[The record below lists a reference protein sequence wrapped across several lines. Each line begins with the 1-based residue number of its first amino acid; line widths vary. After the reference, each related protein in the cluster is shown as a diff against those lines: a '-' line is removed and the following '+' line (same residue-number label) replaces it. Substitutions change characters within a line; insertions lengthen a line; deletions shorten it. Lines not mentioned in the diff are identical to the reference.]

1 MMKKTMTYYCSWW
14 WMLAVVLV
22 ALSSCIRDKI
32 NPCPPL
38 QVKIAIADKNY
49 INIDYVERET
59 GLDHRLDED
68 MSFRSYIQKLFYALY
83 DLETGEVVSVRHLH
97 DVTGDADMAT
107 AYLPED
113 LPFGRYGLVVWGNI
127 NSEEGIWADG
137 SLGTYNLH
145 LGHVEGYDV
154 YMTADELLYDE
165 LNYDYVVKLKRV
177 KGKLLI
183 QAVDFP
189 PEIRWSMKEVSGVTG
204 NVDYDFHYSESET
217 VVTYTEWTERSSS
230 FTSRTWLSPSV
241 SSSGSW
247 VEAYL
252 YDSSEMEVPVI
263 NLKPVKVEIKRN
275 EITVLR
281 YVYDEATGD
290 VSIYILMDDGW
301 DTIHNL
307 EI

>member
-1 MMKKTMTYYCSWW
+1 MRKIATYTPLWI
-14 WMLAVVLV
+14 LAATLVL
-22 ALSSCIRDKI
+22 LTSCIRDMI
-32 NPCPPL
+32 HPCPPL
-38 QVKIAIADKNY
+38 QVKIAIEDKNY
-49 INIDYVERET
+49 ANIDYVERET
-59 GLDHRLDED
+59 GLDHRIDED

-83 DLETGEVVSVRHLH
+83 DLETGEVVTVRHLH

-127 NSEEGIWADG
+127 NSEEGILSDG
-137 SLGTYNLH
+137 SFGTYNLH

-154 YMTADELLYDE
+154 YMTANELLYDE

-183 QAVDFP
+183 QATGFP
-189 PEIRWSMKEVSGVTG
+189 TEIGWSMKEVSGVTG

-217 VVTYTEWTERSSS
+217 VVTYTEWTGRSSS
-230 FTSRTWLSPSV
+230 FVSSTWLSPSV
-241 SSSGSW
+241 SSSGSRI
-247 VEAYL
+247 EAYL
-252 YDSSEMEVPVI
+252 YDSPEMEVPAIQLKAVQAAI
-263 NLKPVKVEIKRN
+263 NRN

-290 VSIYILMDDGW
+290 VGIYILMDDGW
-301 DTIHNL
+301 DAIHNL

>member
-1 MMKKTMTYYCSWW
+1 MRKIATYTPLWI
-14 WMLAVVLV
+14 LAATLVLL
-22 ALSSCIRDKI
+22 ASCIRDMI
-32 NPCPPL
+32 HPCPPL
-38 QVKIAIADKNY
+38 QVKIAIEDKNY
-49 INIDYVERET
+49 ANIDYVERET
-59 GLDHRLDED
+59 GLDHRIDED

-83 DLETGEVVSVRHLH
+83 DLETGEVVMVRHLH

-107 AYLPED
+107 AYLPDD

-127 NSEEGIWADG
+127 NSEEGILADG
-137 SLGTYNLH
+137 SFGTYNLH

-183 QAVDFP
+183 QAMNFP
-189 PEIRWSMKEVSGVTG
+189 AEIGWSMKEVSGVMG
-204 NVDYDFHYSESET
+204 SVDYDFNYSASET

-230 FTSRTWLSPSV
+230 FVSSTWLSPSV
-241 SSSGSW
+241 SSSGSRI
-247 VEAYL
+247 EAYL
-252 YDSSEMEVPVI
+252 YDSPEMEVPAIQLKAVQAAI
-263 NLKPVKVEIKRN
+263 NRN

-281 YVYDEATGD
+281 YVYNQATGD

-301 DTIHNL
+301 DAVHNL

>member
-1 MMKKTMTYYCSWW
+1 MKKITTYYPV
-14 WMLAVVLV
+14 WMLAATLVLL
-22 ALSSCIRDKI
+22 ASCIRDKI
-32 NPCPPL
+32 HPCPPL
-38 QVKIAIADKNY
+38 QVKIAIEDKNY
-49 INIDYVERET
+49 ANIDYVERET
-59 GLDHRLDED
+59 GLDHRVDED

-83 DLETGEVVSVRHLH
+83 NLDTGEVVSVRHLH
-97 DVTGDADMAT
+97 DVTGDAEMAT
-107 AYLPED
+107 GYLPED

-127 NSEEGIWADG
+127 LSEEGILADG
-137 SLGTYNLH
+137 RFGTYDLH
-145 LGHVEGYDV
+145 MGHVEGYDV

-165 LNYDYVVKLKRV
+165 YHYDYVVSLKRL

-189 PEIRWSMKEVSGVTG
+189 SEIGWSMKEVSGVTG

-217 VVTYTEWTERSSS
+217 VVTYTEWTGRSSS
-230 FTSRTWLSPSV
+230 FASSTWLAPSV
-241 SSSGSW
+241 SSSGSR

-252 YDSSEMEVPVI
+252 YDSPEMEVPVI
-263 NLKPVKVEIKRN
+263 NLKPVLAEIKRN

-281 YVYDEATGD
+281 YVYNEETGD

-301 DTIHNL
+301 DAIHNL

>member
-83 DLETGEVVSVRHLH
+83 DLETGEVVSVRYLH

-113 LPFGRYGLVVWGNI
+113 LPFGRYGLVVWAI
-127 NSEEGIWADG
+127 S
-137 SLGTYNLH
+137 
-145 LGHVEGYDV
+145 
-154 YMTADELLYDE
+154 TA
-165 LNYDYVVKLKRV
+165 KREF
-177 KGKLLI
+177 GL
-183 QAVDFP
+183 
-189 PEIRWSMKEVSGVTG
+189 
-204 NVDYDFHYSESET
+204 T
-217 VVTYTEWTERSSS
+217 VV
-230 FTSRTWLSPSV
+230 
-241 SSSGSW
+241 W
-247 VEAYL
+247 VL
-252 YDSSEMEVPVI
+252 
-263 NLKPVKVEIKRN
+263 
-275 EITVLR
+275 
-281 YVYDEATGD
+281 
-290 VSIYILMDDGW
+290 
-301 DTIHNL
+301 TIF
-307 EI
+307 IWGM